1 MCLAIP
7 MKVIEV
13 IDDEWA
19 LVEIGGAAQKV
30 NITLLDD
37 LHPDDYVVVHA
48 GFAIEKLDKERAEYI
63 FNLLKKLEQ
72 EDISENS

>member
-30 NITLLDD
+30 NITLLDN